1 MINISVSD
9 ITLREE
15 GKINSYTLSFKE
27 KIEIAKLL
35 DKLAVN
41 VIETAPITKGKTD
54 VLYLHSIVP
63 LLKNSIL
70 SCPTGL
76 SAEAAE
82 KAYDAI
88 KGAKK
93 PRLHIM
99 MPVSTVQMEYLFHKK
114 PKAMIEALT
123 ETVKRAKE
131 LTNDVEVSLM
141 DATRAE
147 REFLV
152 NAMKT
157 AIECGAGTITVCDSA
172 GEMLPNE
179 FAEFIKGLSEDVPE
193 LKNVN
198 LSVECS
204 NALNMAAA
212 CAVSC
217 INAGVNQ
224 IKTSV
229 ISNEYPM
236 LSAVAK
242 IFREKGDS
250 LGIKSQINMTA
261 LDNSVNKILMMTR
274 NIGSNSPFDG
284 GTNMEVGE
292 NIVLTENDDIKTLH
306 VAVAK
311 LGYELSDEDISKVF
325 EEFTKVSKNKK
336 VGAREIDAI
345 VASVAMQVAPTYKLK
360 SYVINNGNIISS
372 SAHIELEKNG
382 SVLSGICI
390 GDGPIDAAFLAIEQ
404 ITGHHFE
411 LDDFQIQAVT
421 EGREAMGSSI
431 VKLRYN
437 GKPYSGKGI
446 STDIIGASINAYINA
461 LNKICF
467 EEV

>member
-15 GKINSYTLSFKE
+15 GKINGYTLSFKE

-54 VLYLHSIVP
+54 ILYLHSIAP

-70 SCPTGL
+70 SCPAGL
-76 SAEAAE
+76 SAETAE
-82 KAYDAI
+82 MAYDAI
-88 KGAKK
+88 KDTKK

-123 ETVKRAKE
+123 QTAKRAKE

-152 NAMKT
+152 LAIKT
-157 AIECGAGTITVCDSA
+157 AIECGVGTITICDSA

-179 FAEFIKGLSEDVPE
+179 FAEFIKGLCEEVPE
-193 LKNVN
+193 LANVN

-250 LGIKSQINMTA
+250 LGVKSEINMTA

-274 NIGSNSPFDG
+274 NIGSNTPFDG
-284 GTNMEVGE
+284 GTNTEVGE
-292 NIVLTENDDIKTLH
+292 NIVLTENDDIKALSA
-306 VAVAK
+306 AVAK
-311 LGYELSDEDISKVF
+311 LGYELSEEDLGKVF

-382 SVLSGICI
+382 TVLSGICI

>member
-15 GKINSYTLSFKE
+15 GKINGYTLSFKE

-54 VLYLHSIVP
+54 ILYLHSIAP

-70 SCPTGL
+70 SCPAGL
-76 SAEAAE
+76 SAETAE
-82 KAYDAI
+82 MAYDAI
-88 KGAKK
+88 KDTKK

-123 ETVKRAKE
+123 QTAKRAKE

-152 NAMKT
+152 LAIKT
-157 AIECGAGTITVCDSA
+157 AIECGADTITICDSA

-179 FAEFIKGLSEDVPE
+179 FAEFIKGLCEEVPE
-193 LKNVN
+193 LANVN

-250 LGIKSQINMTA
+250 LGVKSEINMTA

-274 NIGSNSPFDG
+274 NIGSNTPFDG
-284 GTNMEVGE
+284 GTNTEVGE
-292 NIVLTENDDIKTLH
+292 NIVLTENDDIKALSA
-306 VAVAK
+306 AVAK
-311 LGYELSDEDISKVF
+311 LGYELSDEDLGKVF

-382 SVLSGICI
+382 TVLSGICI